1 MGKHNARRTRRRPES
16 AAAARGVSSREG
28 YQASGTLEV
37 SPPPAWH
44 SAPPRC
50 RLRISVAF
58 SSLSCLRCA
67 RPRILGGDDLWRIDG
82 LLTRKVYRNGCIP
95 KAKPTLTWTPHQISS
110 ITTGDAIRPRC
121 SRLRCGRPAPARLA
135 RAARVGAQ
143 PAHWAGI
150 RSPLLRPR
158 ALFTCFGASGVPSV
172 IMAGWVRPHCALGS
186 PASGAA
192 AAATAAA
199 GGAAPPPRPAP

>member
-1 MGKHNARRTRRRPES
+1 MGKDNARRTRRRAES
-16 AAAARGVSSREG
+16 AAATRGASSREG

-37 SPPPAWH
+37 SPPP
-44 SAPPRC
+44 
-50 RLRISVAF
+50 VAF
-58 SSLSCLRCA
+58 SSFSCLRCA